1 MQLFSVAGCF
11 DITMRIL
18 IVSRDITIIEPLNIF
33 IQEYVPDKVE
43 IVQISALS
51 VIKTKW
57 KLTFNFDLIFVDLD
71 KANLDYIKKEQTLK
85 LAVPVV
91 VIKDAVVELPNHFFS
106 IYKIDKP
113 LTSAELVR
121 ALLKFERIKPHYSE
135 LVKVQDWPGPAVGRK
150 LFKSRFL
157 IKLGS
162 RMIFIN
168 TNDIACFFV
177 SDKTVYVLNKEGIK
191 YPIDFSLEKLQ
202 QLLDPQQFFR
212 INRYMICSAGAI
224 KEIKKYI
231 NSRLKIILTAGNYS
245 DEALVSRERVY
256 AFKKWV
262 EN

>member
-1 MQLFSVAGCF
+1 MK
-11 DITMRIL
+11 IL
-18 IVSRDITIIEPLNIF
+18 IVSRDLKLVETLSSF
-33 IQEYVPDKVE
+33 IQEYMPDE
-43 IVQISALS
+43 LQIVQLEALSALR
-51 VIKTKW
+51 IKG
-57 KLTFNFDLIFVDLD
+57 KLNFDFDLVFVDVD
-71 KANLDYIKKEQTLK
+71 IENLGFIKQESGLK
-85 LAVPVV
+85 IEVPVIIV
-91 VIKDAVVELPNHFFS
+91 KEHSVKLPNYFFS
-106 IYKIDKP
+106 IYVINKP
-113 LTSAELVR
+113 VVSAEMVR
-121 ALLKFERIKPHYSE
+121 ALLKFERIKYHYPE
-135 LVKVQDWPGPAVGRK
+135 MVKIQEDSKLTFNRK

-168 TNDIACFFV
+168 TTDIACFFV

-202 QLLDPQQFFR
+202 QVLDPQYFFR
-212 INRYMICSAGAI
+212 INRYMICNAVFI

-245 DEALVSRERVY
+245 DEAVVSRERVY

>member
-1 MQLFSVAGCF
+1 MK
-11 DITMRIL
+11 IL
-18 IVSRDITIIEPLNIF
+18 VVSRDSSIVEKLSSF
-33 IQEYVPDKVE
+33 IQEYVPDE
-43 IVQISALS
+43 AQIVHLEALS
-51 VIKTKW
+51 AYRTKW
-57 KLTFNFDLIFVDLD
+57 KTTFDFDLIFVDLYTD
-71 KANLDYIKKEQTLK
+71 SLGFIKQETNLNLE
-85 LAVPVV
+85 VPVV
-91 VIKDAVVELPNHFFS
+91 IIKEHSVKIPNHFFS
-106 IYKIDKP
+106 IYAIDKP
-113 LTSAELVR
+113 VSSAEIAK
-121 ALLKFERIKPHYSE
+121 ALLKFERIKYHYPE
-135 LVKVQDWPGPAVGRK
+135 MVKIQEDSKLTFNRK

-168 TNDIACFFV
+168 TTDIACFFV

-202 QLLDPQQFFR
+202 QVLDPQYFFR
-212 INRYMICSAGAI
+212 INRYMICNAVFI

-245 DEALVSRERVY
+245 DEAVVSRERVY